1 MLTNNLSFEI
11 VAISSAVPMNKLE
24 LKDLSDCFS
33 ELEIKKII
41 RTTGISSVR
50 ISSEDITASDLCF
63 ESAEKLIIETKIP
76 RSSIGALIFVS
87 QTPDYKLPQT
97 SHILQS
103 RLGLN
108 KETYCIDIPLG
119 CSGYIHGLLQASLL
133 LNSGCCNY
141 ALVLAGDTTSK
152 MINNLDRSLRM
163 VFGDAGSATLVKIGN
178 ENSVFSINS
187 DGSGADQLIIPA
199 GGARTPI
206 TLETSIVKIA
216 EDGNMRSNEDL
227 YMDGIGIFNFAIN
240 EVPPMF
246 ERLINEANWK
256 REEVGTVVFHQANK
270 FMIDYLRKRMNL
282 KSIQVPIDIEIY
294 GNTGPSTIPLLLS
307 NKGNSLGEFQ
317 KLEKTILLG
326 FGVGLSW
333 AGVTCNLKDT
343 HFIEPIE
350 I

>member
-1 MLTNNLSFEI
+1 MLTSNLSFEI
-11 VAISSAVPMNKLE
+11 LAISSAVPANKLE
-24 LKDLSDCFS
+24 LKDLSGCFS
-33 ELEIKKII
+33 ELEINKII

-50 ISSEDITASDLCF
+50 IANDNITSADLCF
-63 ESAEKLIIETKIP
+63 ESAEKLLFETKIP

-87 QTPDYKLPQT
+87 QTADFKLPQT

-108 KETYCIDIPLG
+108 KETYCLDIPLG

-133 LNSGCCNY
+133 LNSGCCDY

-163 VFGDAGSATLVKIGN
+163 VFGDAGSATLVKMGTQ
-178 ENSVFSINS
+178 NSVFSIYS
-187 DGSGADQLIIPA
+187 DGSGADQLIVPA
-199 GGARTPI
+199 GGARNPI
-206 TLETSIVKIA
+206 SIETSIVEIA
-216 EDGNMRSNEDL
+216 EDGNMRSKQDL
-227 YMDGIGIFNFAIN
+227 FMDGVGIFNFATS

-246 ERLINEANWK
+246 DKLINKMNWK
-256 REEVGTVVFHQANK
+256 REEIDTVVFHQANK

-282 KSIQVPIDIEIY
+282 TNNQVPLDIEMY
-294 GNTGPSTIPLLLS
+294 GNTGPATIPLLLS
-307 NKGNSLGEFQ
+307 NKGNLLRQLQ

-343 HFIEPIE
+343 KFIAPIQT
-350 I
+350 